1 MPNHKRAAGGDV
13 RSLRDAL
20 HARVCVRTI
29 KVVQLHI
36 SNEEKRAIIMANNE
50 KPRSTVDR
58 WMEKPGFKET
68 FKKEYKEF
76 LLSELVLAL
85 MAEDSKSV
93 RALARE
99 LGVSKT
105 VIQNLRSG
113 QQADMKLSN
122 FVKLTRAYGYDLV
135 LEKAGERI
143 RL

>member
-1 MPNHKRAAGGDV
+1 MPLSKKPK
-13 RSLRDAL
+13 S
-20 HARVCVRTI
+20 TI
-29 KVVQLHI
+29 
-36 SNEEKRAIIMANNE
+36 E
-50 KPRSTVDR
+50 R

-68 FKKEYKEF
+68 FKKEYKDF
-76 LLSELVLAL
+76 LLTELVLAL

-113 QQADMKLSN
+113 QQSDMKLSN
-122 FVKLTRAYGYDLV
+122 FVKLTQAYGYDLV

-143 RL
+143 LL